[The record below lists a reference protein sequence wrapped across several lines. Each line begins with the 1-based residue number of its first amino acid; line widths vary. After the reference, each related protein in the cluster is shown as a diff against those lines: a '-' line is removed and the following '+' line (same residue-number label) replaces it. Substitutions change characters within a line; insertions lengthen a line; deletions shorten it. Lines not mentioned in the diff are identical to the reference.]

1 MTDWRRTLIWLAIG
15 WCSLVGVAAVR
26 ADDDPPKRKEKA
38 QNEKWAVL
46 IAVDDYLNAG
56 DLKYCGADQRAMKER
71 LIKSG
76 FDERQVYLLHDDA
89 TDKKLLPFKA
99 NIERQLQTVLSF
111 AERGDFVLVAFSGH
125 GVHFNK
131 VSYLCP
137 TDAKLD
143 DPNSLISMDW
153 VYDKL
158 SKSKADLRLVMVDA
172 CRNDPRPPGQRALS
186 TDQVR
191 EGTRAFVE
199 TTDKRLP
206 EGIVLLNSC
215 SEGEVSQE
223 DEKFGHGVFMHFVLE
238 GLAGQAD
245 KDGDQKVTF
254 NELVRYTS
262 KETKLHV
269 EKRYNDSQR
278 PKLKGN
284 LTGEVLDYELASLSA
299 TPSRPTLPN
308 VPVTANGAKT
318 ISNQIGMKLVLIP
331 AGEFQMGNTAAEV
344 NRLVQE
350 FSDFKKEYADD
361 EQPQHRVRISKP
373 FYMGKFEVTKGE
385 FAKFVAAENY
395 ETEPERDGQGGWGY
409 DASEKKFEGR
419 KPKYTWRNTGWTP
432 YDDSHP
438 VVNVTWND
446 AKAFCAWLSRKEGQ
460 KYRLPT
466 EAEWEYACR
475 AGTATRHPGGD
486 DTPSLARIANIAD
499 QSTKRIPGYSES
511 IPVASFDD
519 GHKFTAPVGS
529 FAANAFGLND
539 MIGNVWEWCEDMYDS
554 KAYSKRSGVT
564 TDPLATSGSEY
575 RVLRGGFWFIP
586 PWNTRSAY
594 RLRGTPDNRNNNSGF
609 RVVRE

>member
-1 MTDWRRTLIWLAIG
+1 MTGWRRALIWLVIG
-15 WCSLVGVAAVR
+15 WCSVATVR

-172 CRNDPRPPGQRALS
+172 CRNDPRPPGQRSLS
-186 TDQVR
+186 SDEVR

-223 DEKFGHGVFMHFVLE
+223 DEKLGHGVFMHFVLQ

-278 PKLKGN
+278 PKVKGN
-284 LTGEVLDYELASLSA
+284 LTGEVFDFELASLSA

-318 ISNQIGMKLVLIP
+318 ITNSVGLSLTLIP
-331 AGEFQMGNTAAEV
+331 AGDFEMGSPETPDELLRRFPYGKRESV
-344 NRLVQE
+344 V
-350 FSDFKKEYADD
+350 D
-361 EQPQHRVRISKP
+361 EQPVHKVKLTKS
-373 FYMGKFEVTKGE
+373 FYMGTYEVTLGQ
-385 FAKFVAAENY
+385 FLKFYHDASYKTDSEK
-395 ETEPERDGQGGWGY
+395 DGKGGWGY
-409 DASEKKFEGR
+409 DPNNKGNPFEEKAKYRPWSWGFEGQ
-419 KPKYTWRNTGWTP
+419 TNE
-432 YDDSHP
+432 HP
-438 VVNVTWND
+438 VVNVSWND
-446 AKAFCAWLSRKEGQ
+446 AHAFCEWLSRKEG
-460 KYRLPT
+460 KTYRLPT

-475 AGTATRHPGGD
+475 AGTKSRYWNSSDPEELVSIDNVWDSSANSRFRTANW
-486 DTPSLARIANIAD
+486 TPQNFVNSND
-499 QSTKRIPGYSES
+499 GYAFS
-511 IPVASFDD
+511 
-519 GHKFTAPVGS
+519 APVGR
-529 FAANAFGLND
+529 FKPNPFGVYD
-539 MIGNVWEWCEDMYDS
+539 MHGNVAEWCEDWYDENYYGKS
-554 KAYSKRSGVT
+554 PPE
-564 TDPLATSGSEY
+564 DPKGAASGSS
-575 RVLRGGFWFIP
+575 RVIRGGGWSLFAVLC
-586 PWNTRSAY
+586 RAA
-594 RLRGTPDNRNNNSGF
+594 GRNEDSPSSRYHGVGF
-609 RVVRE
+609 RVVRVSE